1 MKWILLFMLLTEIFS
16 STPIKPKIC
25 CDCKFFKADYFTG
38 NKFGKCSL
46 FPKDPEEDDSYRY
59 YLVDGIIRNRN
70 NEYSFCSTA
79 RSIKSM
85 CGQEGKLYVKK
96 S

>member
-25 CDCKFFKADYFTG
+25 CDCKFFKPNFLIG
-38 NKFGKCSL
+38 NKYGKCSL
-46 FPKDPEEDDSYRY
+46 FPKEEEDDTRY
-59 YLVDGIIRNRN
+59 YLVDGIKRNSN
-70 NEYSFCSTA
+70 NDYSFCSIA
-79 RSIKSM
+79 RSQKNM
-85 CGQEGKLYVKK
+85 CGPEGKLYIKK